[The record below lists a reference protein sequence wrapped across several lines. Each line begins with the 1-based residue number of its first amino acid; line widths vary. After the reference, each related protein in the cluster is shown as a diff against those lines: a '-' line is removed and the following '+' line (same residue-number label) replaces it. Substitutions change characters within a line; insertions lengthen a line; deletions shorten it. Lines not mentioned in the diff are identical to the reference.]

1 MAKMIELKAQKR
13 SKMAAQVLDVINEVG
28 QDNIIEIIM
37 DEGGKFAGG
46 SPFATIKA
54 CVYYKD

>member
-1 MAKMIELKAQKR
+1 MAKMIEVKAQTR
-13 SKMAAQVLDVINEVG
+13 RKMAQRVLDVINQEG

-46 SPFATIKA
+46 GLLASSRAYIYIK
-54 CVYYKD
+54 D

>member
-1 MAKMIELKAQKR
+1 MAKMIEVKAQTRK
-13 SKMAAQVLDVINEVG
+13 KMAARVLEVINSEG

-46 SPFATIKA
+46 GLLASIRAYIFIK
-54 CVYYKD
+54 D